1 MKKAISLLLLSL
13 CLSVLH
19 ARDIN
24 FSQISSKN
32 GLSQNTVRAIA
43 EDKNGFIW
51 AGTLDGLNRYDGYNI
66 RSYQLRTGDQHILHD
81 HRIRNLYATR
91 DGNLWVQTYQ
101 QEYSCYNPISD
112 QFVHIRDK
120 NGKLLAHENFYES
133 SGGDVWLWGKGTGTI
148 RLHKKEDGNFDQ
160 QSYLQAEDAC
170 NFLLEDSSGKIW
182 IGGKNG
188 LKSISEQ
195 GEVKEFY
202 TYEYYFTHAIEVEG
216 MIYFSTMES
225 ELLIYDMKR
234 GIFEEVT
241 PAFNDAM
248 THLFRLSSHEL
259 LVFFDSKGVWIYD
272 ISYGTFHQSGLN
284 CEKEH
289 LTSDVEIIYDKKKG
303 VWFYSKSGR
312 LWYCNGEDSRIRR
325 INIDLNK
332 DLAMMGTGQTA
343 LSIDAVLAGS
353 DGLYWIVTYGF
364 GLFCYNPVDETLV
377 NYTNQPDPSSLAS
390 NYLLSIT
397 EDRLGNI
404 WIGSEYAGIIRVV
417 KSPEYVHVVHP
428 EAGTIIGK
436 TNNVRSIYEDS
447 KENIW
452 VGLKN
457 GELYVYDSAMN
468 LKKHIDWVINPY
480 ALVED
485 NQRRMWVGTKGYGIY
500 LFDIE
505 NYNESAHLTH
515 KKNKPESLCS
525 DAVFHILKDNKNR
538 IWVAS
543 FENGGIGLAQE
554 TKEGI
559 TFKNFITGKGNK
571 SMIRYLYQDN
581 KERIWGGTSDG
592 LVRFNPGELIRNP
605 DAYVFY
611 NMDLTSPYSLSSN
624 DIKTIYQDTNGDI
637 WIGTAGGGLDK
648 YIEAREGTSDQFL
661 SFTIGEGMP
670 DNYVLGILEH
680 GDYLWLSSE
689 NGLSRF
695 VRMII
700 R

>member
-234 GIFEEVT
+234 GI
-241 PAFNDAM
+241 
-248 THLFRLSSHEL
+248 L
-259 LVFFDSKGVWIYD
+259 
-272 ISYGTFHQSGLN
+272 
-284 CEKEH
+284 
-289 LTSDVEIIYDKKKG
+289 
-303 VWFYSKSGR
+303 
-312 LWYCNGEDSRIRR
+312 RR
-325 INIDLNK
+325 
-332 DLAMMGTGQTA
+332 
-343 LSIDAVLAGS
+343 
-353 DGLYWIVTYGF
+353 
-364 GLFCYNPVDETLV
+364 
-377 NYTNQPDPSSLAS
+377 
-390 NYLLSIT
+390 
-397 EDRLGNI
+397 
-404 WIGSEYAGIIRVV
+404 
-417 KSPEYVHVVHP
+417 
-428 EAGTIIGK
+428 
-436 TNNVRSIYEDS
+436 
-447 KENIW
+447 
-452 VGLKN
+452 
-457 GELYVYDSAMN
+457 
-468 LKKHIDWVINPY
+468 
-480 ALVED
+480 
-485 NQRRMWVGTKGYGIY
+485 
-500 LFDIE
+500 
-505 NYNESAHLTH
+505 
-515 KKNKPESLCS
+515 
-525 DAVFHILKDNKNR
+525 
-538 IWVAS
+538 
-543 FENGGIGLAQE
+543 
-554 TKEGI
+554 
-559 TFKNFITGKGNK
+559 
-571 SMIRYLYQDN
+571 
-581 KERIWGGTSDG
+581 
-592 LVRFNPGELIRNP
+592 
-605 DAYVFY
+605 
-611 NMDLTSPYSLSSN
+611 
-624 DIKTIYQDTNGDI
+624 
-637 WIGTAGGGLDK
+637 
-648 YIEAREGTSDQFL
+648 
-661 SFTIGEGMP
+661 
-670 DNYVLGILEH
+670 
-680 GDYLWLSSE
+680 
-689 NGLSRF
+689 
-695 VRMII
+695 
-700 R
+700 